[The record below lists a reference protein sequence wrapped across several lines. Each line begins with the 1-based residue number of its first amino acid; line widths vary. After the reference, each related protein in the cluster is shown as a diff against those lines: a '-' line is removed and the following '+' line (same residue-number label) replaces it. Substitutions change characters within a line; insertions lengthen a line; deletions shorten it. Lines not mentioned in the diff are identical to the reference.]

1 MADTRSKT
9 ILLLGDAIYKEA
21 KATAATIKP
30 GHLIQKTSTGAV
42 QKHANAAGNAQI
54 MFAYED
60 EGQGKTIDDLY
71 AASTLVKYIIPQRG
85 AEVNAI
91 LKNGENVAIGDF
103 LESAGNGELQKHVAD
118 IDLNHPGSADFT
130 VYSNVIVAVA
140 MQAVDM
146 SGSSAVDP
154 SGRIAVE
161 IV

>member
-9 ILLLGDAIYKEA
+9 ILLLGDVIYKEA

-30 GHLIQKTSTGAV
+30 GHLIEKVSAGTV
-42 QKHANAAGNAQI
+42 QKHATAGGNSQK
-54 MFAYED
+54 MFAYEN
-60 EGQGKTIDDLY
+60 EGIGGTIDTEY
-71 AASTLVKYIIPQRG
+71 AASTLVKYIIPVRG

-91 LKNGENVAIGDF
+91 LANGENVAIGDF
-103 LESAGNGELQKHVAD
+103 LESAGGGELRKHD
-118 IDLNHPGSADFT
+118 PILNANSSGDTA
-130 VYSNVIVAVA
+130 VIYPEAIVGIA